1 MSQGD
6 SSSGTRSGREKRR
19 IYVAA
24 FIIALA
30 IDVVVS
36 MTRGMPYQPSLIG
49 LAIMIT
55 SVLYFLW
62 SWLRDR

>member
-6 SSSGTRSGREKRR
+6 GGGERSGREKRR

-30 IDVVVS
+30 IDLIVS
-36 MTRGMPYQPSLIG
+36 MMRGMPYQPSLIG

-55 SVLYFLW
+55 AVLYFAW

>member
-6 SSSGTRSGREKRR
+6 GGGERSGREKRR

-24 FIIALA
+24 FVIALA
-30 IDVVVS
+30 IDLIVS
-36 MTRGMPYQPSLIG
+36 IMRGMPYQPSLIG

-55 SVLYFLW
+55 AVLYFAW

>member
-6 SSSGTRSGREKRR
+6 GGGERSGREKRR

-30 IDVVVS
+30 IDYIVS
-36 MTRGMPYQPSLIG
+36 LARGVPYQPSLIG

-55 SVLYFLW
+55 SVLYFAW

>member
-6 SSSGTRSGREKRR
+6 GGGERSGREKRR

-24 FIIALA
+24 FVIALA
-30 IDVVVS
+30 IDLIVS
-36 MTRGMPYQPSLIG
+36 MMRGMPYQPSLIG

-55 SVLYFLW
+55 AVLYFAW